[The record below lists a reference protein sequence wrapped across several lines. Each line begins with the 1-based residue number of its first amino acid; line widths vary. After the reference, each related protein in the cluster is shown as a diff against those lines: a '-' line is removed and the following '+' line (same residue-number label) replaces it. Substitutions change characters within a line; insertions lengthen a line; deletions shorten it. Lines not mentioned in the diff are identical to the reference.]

1 MKKVIILGG
10 GLAGLSAVAHLRKR
24 YDVLLLEK
32 EAIPGGIL
40 KTTNINGYIFDHTG
54 HLIHSL
60 NNEMKSFIKA
70 MKLSLIEVKRSS
82 AVYIENKY
90 IPYPI
95 QLNFK
100 YLNEKQKIINDILK
114 SQQEIVISTDTNFY
128 KWVENYFGKTL
139 SDLFFIPYNE
149 KLLRIDLS
157 NVSSDWFSRY
167 LPIPDK
173 IEMIRSL
180 KNGIND
186 AGYNATFCYPQSG
199 GIQVITDKMSEL
211 FKKNIKTNI
220 NIEGIDIENRI
231 IKTRA
236 EKYNYDILIST
247 IPYPEFLKL
256 SKIEANYKIDYVNVY
271 DLNVGVKKANFPYHW
286 AYFSGKDLPFYRIGS
301 YSNISNALVPKER
314 ESFYIEVS
322 FTDKRPNKEEI
333 LKMVEQVGIFKIED
347 IEVAEEKIIN
357 YAYPIYNLDIKRL
370 RNHQRRFQE
379 NGVFFFGRSGSWKY
393 LSMADIFKESYEAF
407 AKF

>member
-32 EAIPGGIL
+32 ETIPGGIL

-60 NNEMKSFIKA
+60 NNEMKGFIKA
-70 MKLSLIEVKRSS
+70 MKLPFIEIKRSA

-114 SQQEIVISTDTNFY
+114 SQQDIEISTDTDFY
-128 KWVENYFGKTL
+128 KWVEKYFGKTL
-139 SDLFFIPYNE
+139 SELFFIPYNE
-149 KLLRIDLS
+149 KFLRIDLTT
-157 NVSSDWFSRY
+157 VSSEWFSRY

-180 KNGIND
+180 KYGISD
-186 AGYNATFCYPQSG
+186 VGYNATFCYPKSG

-211 FKKNIKTNI
+211 FKENIKTNI
-220 NIEGIDIENRI
+220 NIEAIDIENKI
-231 IKTRA
+231 IETRN

-256 SKIEANYKIDYVNVY
+256 SEIEANYKIDYVNVY

-286 AYFSGKDLPFYRIGS
+286 AYFPERDLPFYRIGS
-301 YSNISNALVPKER
+301 YSNISNALVPEGKE
-314 ESFYIEVS
+314 SLYIEVS

-333 LKMVEQVGIFKIED
+333 LKMVEKVGIFKIED

-370 RNHQRRFQE
+370 RNHQKQLQG
-379 NGVFFFGRSGSWKY
+379 NDVFFFGRSGSWKY
-393 LSMADIFKESYEAF
+393 LSMADIFKETYRIF
-407 AKF
+407 